1 MTDDEFERNLEAAL
15 ETRPVIEQ
23 AKGILVLARG
33 ATPEQAY
40 AELRFV
46 SQQHNVK
53 VNRLAAA
60 LVETASGRRSEDPL
74 LRKVLWQ
81 EWGDLFGDRDC
92 DAV

>member
-1 MTDDEFERNLEAAL
+1 M
-15 ETRPVIEQ
+15 
-23 AKGILVLARG
+23 ARA

-60 LVETASGRRSEDPL
+60 VVEAASGRRPDDPL

-81 EWGDLFGDRDC
+81 EWGDVFPDQESE
-92 DAV
+92 AV